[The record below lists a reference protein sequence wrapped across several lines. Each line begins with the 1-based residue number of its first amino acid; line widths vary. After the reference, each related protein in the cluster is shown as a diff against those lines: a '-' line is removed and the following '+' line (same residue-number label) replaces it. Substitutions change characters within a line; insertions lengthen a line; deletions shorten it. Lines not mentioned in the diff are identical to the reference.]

1 MERYVSRKIK
11 MSIKDIIQPRFLHVF
26 MILFLFIF
34 FMYLFILQKN
44 VIGYRTIKTF
54 INDNIPSYIE
64 NQQKYIKKECNE
76 LCDSHIC
83 KSYEEQLYKYKM
95 CKRCSK
101 QGLFYHPFKGK
112 CIKAKELK
120 SCEEIYG
127 CNGESPLNPFHNEC
141 QICWSK
147 IY

>member
-1 MERYVSRKIK
+1 

-64 NQQKYIKKECNE
+64 NQEKYIKKECNE

-83 KSYEEQLYKYKM
+83 KSYQEQLYKYKM
-95 CKRCSK
+95 CKKCSK

-120 SCEEIYG
+120 SCEEVYG